1 MKLKGRI
8 FPTIF
13 FVLSVFLL
21 LYTFYKSEVVWKG
34 TRINYYTLYYLLGSI
49 LLVSSIFIFFI
60 NYKIREYFFIIFLSI
75 LSTLY
80 IFEFYL
86 NSIESIIIS
95 KIYKD
100 RTGEKFDKR
109 EKFEIYSDLKKNDE
123 SVVLNVAPVFHLTNN
138 KLIPL
143 SGISNSQTIHCNE
156 NGYYSIYQSDRYG
169 FNNPD
174 SEWDQKEIEY
184 LLVGDSYLHSAC
196 VNRPNDITSVL
207 RTLSNKSAL
216 NLGYGLNGPLLQYAG
231 LREYLSKNVKN
242 VLWFYYEGDDL
253 FNLEIS
259 LKNKILNKYINDL
272 NYSQNLKKLQP
283 AIDNLNELNM
293 SIKLKNNEK
302 YDSEILKSKIIN
314 FIKIYSSRSKFFSKS
329 DDKVLN
335 KTEFSKIL
343 ALAKNLAVK
352 NNSKFYFVYL
362 PEYSRYKDNYDNT
375 NYREVKKIVKQLQ
388 IPFIDIHTEV
398 FEKEENPLNLFPF
411 KLSGHLNVDGYK
423 KVSEK
428 IYKLTSDNK

>member
-1 MKLKGRI
+1 M
-8 FPTIF
+8 
-13 FVLSVFLL
+13 
-21 LYTFYKSEVVWKG
+21 
-34 TRINYYTLYYLLGSI
+34 
-49 LLVSSIFIFFI
+49 
-60 NYKIREYFFIIFLSI
+60 
-75 LSTLY
+75 
-80 IFEFYL
+80 
-86 NSIESIIIS
+86 
-95 KIYKD
+95 
-100 RTGEKFDKR
+100 
-109 EKFEIYSDLKKNDE
+109 
-123 SVVLNVAPVFHLTNN
+123 
-138 KLIPL
+138 
-143 SGISNSQTIHCNE
+143 
-156 NGYYSIYQSDRYG
+156 
-169 FNNPD
+169 
-174 SEWDQKEIEY
+174 
-184 LLVGDSYLHSAC
+184 HSAC

-259 LKNKILNKYINDL
+259 LKSKILNKYINDL

-302 YDSEILKSKIIN
+302 YDSEILKYKIIN
-314 FIKIYSSRSKFFSKS
+314 FIKLYSSRSKFFSKS

-411 KLSGHLNVDGYK
+411 KLKGHYNIEGYK
-423 KVSEK
+423 KIGVK
-428 IYKLTSDNK
+428 INEITNMLN